1 MKRLS
6 FKFLPLGGP
15 CMLTIG
21 IMLFVGAYHI
31 EAPLV
36 KNILLF
42 AGLAFVLAGVFLYIY
57 LWKKS

>member
-1 MKRLS
+1 
-6 FKFLPLGGP
+6 
-15 CMLTIG
+15 MLTIG